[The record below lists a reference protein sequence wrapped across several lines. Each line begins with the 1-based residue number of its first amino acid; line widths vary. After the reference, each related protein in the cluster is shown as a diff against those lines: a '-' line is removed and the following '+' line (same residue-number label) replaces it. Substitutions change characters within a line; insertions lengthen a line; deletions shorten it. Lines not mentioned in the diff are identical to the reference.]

1 MGLFDFLNK
10 KMSEPITPVK
20 VTIGDDTVSLY
31 ANELAFSMCVNLIS
45 NAVTKCEVL
54 TYRNG
59 KREKSDEW
67 YRWNVSPNPNQNS
80 SQFFSK
86 LIYRLYNDGHALVVP
101 INNNLYVADGFTVN
115 DSMGLLP
122 HTFEHIQIGSFAYGP
137 RLSASDVYYFE
148 LPNDE
153 LKGLLD
159 NTMNLYA
166 SLLSAA
172 YSNYMAAN
180 GTKGFLHIHSV
191 AENSPK
197 FKDTIQNLF
206 NVQFKHFFNSNK
218 AVMPLYDGYEWE
230 DYKGGPSSANGVND
244 TKGLVQSTLETY
256 AQAMGIPKSLITG
269 EVQDTSK
276 AIDQLLTLCIDPLL
290 ENIADE
296 INRKNYSK
304 QDLLN
309 GTRVRFNTNAM
320 KHIDLIDVAQ
330 SIDKLISSGF
340 ACINDLRELCHMD
353 LIDEP
358 WANEFFMT
366 KNYSKIEDIVNQ
378 LETGRKEE

>member
-1 MGLFDFLNK
+1 
-10 KMSEPITPVK
+10 
-20 VTIGDDTVSLY
+20 
-31 ANELAFSMCVNLIS
+31 
-45 NAVTKCEVL
+45 
-54 TYRNG
+54 
-59 KREKSDEW
+59 
-67 YRWNVSPNPNQNS
+67 
-80 SQFFSK
+80 
-86 LIYRLYNDGHALVVP
+86 
-101 INNNLYVADGFTVN
+101 
-115 DSMGLLP
+115 
-122 HTFEHIQIGSFAYGP
+122 
-137 RLSASDVYYFE
+137 
-148 LPNDE
+148 
-153 LKGLLD
+153 
-159 NTMNLYA
+159 
-166 SLLSAA
+166 
-172 YSNYMAAN
+172 
-180 GTKGFLHIHSV
+180 
-191 AENSPK
+191 
-197 FKDTIQNLF
+197 
-206 NVQFKHFFNSNK
+206 
-218 AVMPLYDGYEWE
+218 MPLYDGYEWE

-378 LETGRKEE
+378 IETGRKEE